1 MVLENLSEKYSDT
14 EYYNKYKYDESV
26 EKVSVHLRVAP
37 EIANK
42 LVKVISVYRS
52 YGIDKHELI
61 KSELASLIFKEFVDN
76 LPDDES
82 ALLDLFAKLKAFRDE
97 LDYKKDAADYYADD
111 DATGGVVSGN

>member
-1 MVLENLSEKYSDT
+1 MVFEKLSENIDAE

-61 KSELASLIFKEFVDN
+61 KSELASLIFKEYFDN
-76 LPDDES
+76 LKDDES
-82 ALLDLFAKLKAFRDE
+82 AILDLFSKLKAFRDE
-97 LDYKKDAADYYADD
+97 IAYKNDAADYYADD
-111 DATGGVVSGN
+111 DVSGGVANE